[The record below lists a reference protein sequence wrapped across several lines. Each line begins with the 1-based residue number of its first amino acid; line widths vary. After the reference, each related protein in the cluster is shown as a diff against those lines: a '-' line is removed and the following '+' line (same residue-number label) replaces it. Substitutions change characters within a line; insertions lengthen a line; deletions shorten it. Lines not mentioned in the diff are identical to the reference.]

1 MPEMLN
7 DSRRKFLGYFEPAKR
22 ATVANIFL
30 EPIRRGIKDPEA
42 VMTTVYEQTKRKEDK
57 RYITET
63 IYNFINEAKAYIEY
77 LQDWEKLPDS
87 EKQYYKNI
95 QAKKAVKAYMAKEKP
110 TEKQLSY
117 LKVLGYTGPAPD
129 SKADASELIST
140 IKVFNKI

>member
-22 ATVANIFL
+22 STVANIFL
-30 EPIRRGIKDPEA
+30 EPIRRGINDPEA

-95 QAKKAVKAYMAKEKP
+95 QAKKAVKAYMAKEAP

-117 LKVLGYTGPAPD
+117 LKALGYIGPAPE